1 MSDPRTT
8 REASVPYQALKEG
21 TVERAS
27 LAWFRELGFEL
38 AYSPELGPHAP
49 APERDDFE
57 TVVLAGRLKS
67 ALKRIN
73 SHLTADA
80 IEQTVRVVTRPSE
93 PTLVQNNRW
102 FHRLLTDGIDVEYR
116 TKAGETRGDKAWLVD
131 FGHPQRN
138 DLLVVNQFTVKC
150 GNATRRPDLVVFLN
164 GLPVA
169 VIELKD
175 PTDEQA
181 DLWKAFRQLQDYRNN
196 IPPLFV
202 YNELLAISDGDSTR
216 VGSLTA
222 DTDRFAPWRSIED
235 YRKPGRHLL
244 EVLIKGLFEPTRLVD
259 YLRHCIT
266 FEEDERSGEIVKK
279 IAAYHQFRAVRNAR
293 DSIKAA
299 LRSSDQPQGAS
310 PGSQPTGEG
319 QNKGK
324 TGEPDASAFR
334 LMSAGDGRGG
344 VVWHTQGSGKSL
356 SMLMLSGS
364 LVGDDQLANPT
375 IVVVTDRNDLDGQ
388 LFGTFSAGRALLRQ
402 HPEQA
407 ESRDDLAARLN
418 RASGGVVFTTI
429 QKFEERGGAISERP
443 NIVVLADEA
452 HRSQYG
458 FLDGGARWM
467 RDAIPNATF
476 VGFTGTPI
484 ESDDINTTAVFGDY
498 CDIYDIRQAIDDNAT
513 VPIYYEMSLVSL
525 HPDEE
530 GVREAE
536 DQLEAAFQAN
546 ANGTK
551 IPNYFEVQ
559 LEQLIGSETRRK
571 IVADKIVAH
580 FAARREVIEGKGMIV
595 CMSRKICMDLYDEII
610 ALRPDWHSDED
621 DEGFIKVVMT
631 DGIPPQRKGEKDE
644 AYNKRIEPLA
654 ERIKYHGRTKGRREA
669 LARRFKAPDDDLR
682 LVIVCDMW
690 LTGFDCPPM
699 HTMYLDKPLAGHNL
713 MQAIARVNRVF
724 GDKPGGVVVDFLG
737 IADELRD
744 AVQTYT
750 QAGGTGNAVE
760 QIQEEAVPLMQRQ
773 HESLI
778 DFFHGFDFGGFIG
791 GTEAQ
796 QLHAVSAGAD
806 YVFQQNEGRR
816 RFMTMVAGLSKAF
829 ALSVPRP
836 ETDAIRDNLAYFQ
849 CVRAAIR
856 KRLADDG
863 PPPPPDSRAAVRQVI
878 SGAIASDGV
887 IDLFQAAGL
896 PDQNVGILSDDFLE
910 RLAALPHK
918 NLALETLRKLL
929 NDQIRSRE
937 RVNIVQSRSFRESL
951 EATLTRYTNRA
962 ITTAQVIEE
971 LIGLARTIIAAD
983 QEAEESQLSTE
994 EFAFYSSLADNASAR
1009 EVMQDD
1015 TLKLIARELSDRIK
1029 AKASL
1034 DWTQRE
1040 TVRADM
1046 RRTVRRLLTKYGYP
1060 PDAQEAATQLVI
1072 RQAELMADGLV
1083 S

>member
-1 MSDPRTT
+1 MNENIVEQAALGWFEATSYEIARGADISPGSDSPL
-8 REASVPYQALKEG
+8 RETYEDVILVPVLRGALRK
-21 TVERAS
+21 
-27 LAWFRELGFEL
+27 
-38 AYSPELGPHAP
+38 
-49 APERDDFE
+49 
-57 TVVLAGRLKS
+57 
-67 ALKRIN
+67 IN
-73 SHLTADA
+73 SHLTEDA
-80 IEQTVRVVTRPSE
+80 LEQAVRIITRPPE

-102 FHRLLTDGIDVEYR
+102 FHRLLTDGIDVDYR
-116 TKAGETRGDKAWLVD
+116 TKSGETRGGKAWIIDLAE
-131 FGHPQRN
+131 PKRN
-138 DLLVVNQFTVKC
+138 DLLVVNQFTVKS

-164 GLPVA
+164 GLPIA

-181 DLWKAFRQLQDYRNN
+181 DLWKAFRQLQDYKEQ
-196 IPPLFV
+196 IAPLFV
-202 YNELLAISDGDSTR
+202 YNALLAISDGDSTR

-222 DTDRFAPWRSIED
+222 DADRFAPWRSIVD
-235 YRKPGRHLL
+235 YREPGRHLL
-244 EVLIKGLFEPTRLVD
+244 EVLIKELFEPTRLVD
-259 YLRHCIT
+259 YVRHCIT
-266 FEEDERSGEIVKK
+266 FEEDERSGKIVKK
-279 IAAYHQFRAVRNAR
+279 IAGYHQFRAVRNAR
-293 DSIKAA
+293 DSIKSA
-299 LRSSDQPQGAS
+299 LKPPA
-310 PGSQPTGEG
+310 G
-319 QNKGK
+319 Q
-324 TGEPDASAFR
+324 
-334 LMSAGDGRGG
+334 GDGRGG

-356 SMLMLSGS
+356 SMLMLAGA
-364 LVGDDQLANPT
+364 LVGDEKLTNPT

-388 LFGTFSAGRALLRQ
+388 LFGTFAAGRALLRQ

-407 ESRDDLAARLN
+407 ESRDDLTAKLN

-429 QKFEERGGAISERP
+429 QKFEERREAVSDRS

-476 VGFTGTPI
+476 VGFTGTPV
-484 ESDDINTTAVFGDY
+484 ELDDKNTQAVFGDY

-513 VPIYYEMSLVSL
+513 VPIFYEMRLIKL
-525 HPDEE
+525 LPDEAGIKE
-530 GVREAE
+530 AEARIKAAAEAE
-536 DQLEAAFQAN
+536 DQSGNIPADIGVPLEELAGAEPRLELVAQELVEH
-546 ANGTK
+546 
-551 IPNYFEVQ
+551 FE
-559 LEQLIGSETRRK
+559 K
-571 IVADKIVAH
+571 
-580 FAARREVIEGKGMIV
+580 RREAIEGKGMIV
-595 CMSRKICMDLYDEII
+595 CMSRKICIDLYNEIK
-610 ALRPDWHSDED
+610 ALRPDWHADAD
-621 DEGFIKVVMT
+621 DDGFLKVVMT
-631 DGIPPQRKGEKDE
+631 DGIPPQRKGESSTN
-644 AYNKRIEPLA
+644 YQKRIEPLI
-654 ERIKYHGRTKGRREA
+654 EPIKYHGRTKARREA
-669 LARRFKAPDDDLR
+669 LAKRFKAPDDDLR

-744 AVQTYT
+744 AVHIYT

-760 QIQEEAVPLMQRQ
+760 KIQEEAVPLMQRQ
-773 HESLI
+773 HEALC
-778 DFFHGFDFGGFIG
+778 DFFNGFDYGDFLA
-791 GTEAQ
+791 GTDAE

-806 YVFQQNEGRR
+806 FVFQQDDGRR
-816 RFMTMVAGLSKAF
+816 RFMTMVTNLSKAF
-829 ALSVPRP
+829 SLSVPRP
-836 ETDAIRDNLAYFQ
+836 ETESIRNDIAFFQ

-856 KRLADDG
+856 KRLAEEG
-863 PPPPPDSRAAVRQVI
+863 PPPVSDSRAAVRQVI

-896 PDQNVGILSDDFLE
+896 REQNVGILSQDFLD

-929 NDQIRSRE
+929 NDQIRCRE
-937 RVNIVQSRSFRESL
+937 KVNIVQSRTFRDSL

-971 LIGLARTIIAAD
+971 LIGLAQTIRDAI
-983 QEAEESQLSTE
+983 ERGEESGLSE
-994 EFAFYSSLADNASAR
+994 DEVAFYDALADNASAR
-1009 EVMQDD
+1009 EVIQDD
-1015 TLKLIARELSDRIK
+1015 TLRLIARELADRIK
-1029 AKASL
+1029 SKASL

-1046 RRTVRRLLTKYGYP
+1046 RRTVRRLLTKHGYP
-1060 PDAQEAATQLVI
+1060 PDAQDAATQLVI

>member
-1 MSDPRTT
+1 MIS
-8 REASVPYQALKEG
+8 EEVVEQAALGWFESLG
-21 TVERAS
+21 FDVERGADIS
-27 LAWFRELGFEL
+27 PGSDSPQRETHE
-38 AYSPELGPHAP
+38 
-49 APERDDFE
+49 D
-57 TVVLAGRLKS
+57 VVLQPRLRAAMRK
-67 ALKRIN
+67 IN
-73 SHLTADA
+73 SHLSEDA
-80 IEQTVRVVTRPSE
+80 IEQAVRVITRPPE
-93 PTLVQNNRW
+93 PTLIQNNRW
-102 FHRLLTDGIDVEYR
+102 FHRLVTDGIDVEYR
-116 TKAGETRGDKAWLVD
+116 TKSGETRGDKAWLVD
-131 FGHPQRN
+131 FAKTNRN
-138 DLLVVNQFTVKC
+138 DLLVVQQFTVKC
-150 GNATRRPDLVVFLN
+150 GNATRRPDLVIFLN

-181 DLWKAFRQLQDYRNN
+181 DLWKAYRQLQDYKRN
-196 IPPLFV
+196 IPSLFV
-202 YNELLAISDGDSTR
+202 CNELLAISDGDSTR

-222 DTDRFAPWRSIED
+222 DNDRFAPWRSIED
-235 YRKPGRHLL
+235 YRNPGRHVL
-244 EVLIKGLFEPTRLVD
+244 EVLIKGLFEPSRFVD
-259 YLRHCIT
+259 YVRHCIT
-266 FEEDERSGEIVKK
+266 FEENERSGEIIKK

-299 LRSSDQPQGAS
+299 LKPSS
-310 PGSQPTGEG
+310 GE
-319 QNKGK
+319 
-324 TGEPDASAFR
+324 
-334 LMSAGDGRGG
+334 GDGRGG

-364 LVGDDQLANPT
+364 LVGEEQLANPT
-375 IVVVTDRNDLDGQ
+375 LVIVTDRNDLDGQ
-388 LFGTFSAGRALLRQ
+388 LFATFAAGRALLRQ
-402 HPEQA
+402 QPEQA
-407 ESRDDLAARLN
+407 ESREDLAAKLN

-429 QKFEERGGAISERP
+429 QKFEERGEAVSDRS

-484 ESDDINTTAVFGDY
+484 ETSDANTRAVFGNY

-513 VPIYYEMSLVSL
+513 VPIFYEMRLVKL
-525 HPDEE
+525 LPDEAGIADAE
-530 GVREAE
+530 ARIKAAAEAE
-536 DQLEAAFQAN
+536 DESGGVPDDISVPLEELVGADQRLQLVAKE
-546 ANGTK
+546 
-551 IPNYFEVQ
+551 
-559 LEQLIGSETRRK
+559 
-571 IVADKIVAH
+571 IVGHFDK
-580 FAARREVIEGKGMIV
+580 RREAIEGKGMVV
-595 CMSRKICMDLYDEII
+595 CMSRKICIDLYNEITK
-610 ALRPDWHSDED
+610 LRPDWHADED

-631 DGIPPQRKGEKDE
+631 DGIPPQRKGESD
-644 AYNKRIEPLA
+644 ADYQKRIEPLI
-654 ERIKYHGRTKGRREA
+654 EPIKYHGRTKGRREA
-669 LARRFKAPDDDLR
+669 LARRFKAPDDELR

-724 GDKPGGVVVDFLG
+724 GEKPGGVVVDFLG

-760 QIQEEAVPLMQRQ
+760 QIQEEAVPIMLRE
-773 HESLI
+773 HEALSH
-778 DFFHGFDFGGFIG
+778 FFEGFDWSGFTD

-796 QLHAVSAGAD
+796 QLQAVSGGAD
-806 YVFQQNEGRR
+806 YVFGQQEGRP
-816 RFMTMVAGLSKAF
+816 RFMKMVNALSKAF

-836 ETDAIRDNLAYFQ
+836 ETEAIRDDLAFFQ

-863 PPPPPDSRAAVRQVI
+863 PPPPTDSRAAVRQVI
-878 SGAIASDGV
+878 AGAIASDGV
-887 IDLFQAAGL
+887 IDLFQAAGIED
-896 PDQNVGILSDDFLE
+896 PNVGILSPDFLD

-971 LIGLARTIIAAD
+971 LIGLAQTIRDAI
-983 QEAEESQLSTE
+983 QRGEESGLNE
-994 EFAFYSSLADNASAR
+994 DEVAFYDALADNASAR
-1009 EVMQDD
+1009 EVLQDE
-1015 TLKLIARELSDRIK
+1015 TLQMIARELSDRIK

-1046 RRTVRRLLTKYGYP
+1046 RRTVRRLLSKYGYP

-1083 S
+1083 D

>member
-1 MSDPRTT
+1 MNENIVEQAALGWL
-8 REASVPYQALKEG
+8 EA
-21 TVERAS
+21 
-27 LAWFRELGFEL
+27 LGFEV
-38 AYSPELGPHAP
+38 AKGADISPGADAP
-49 APERDDFE
+49 QRATYKDVILVP
-57 TVVLAGRLKS
+57 RLRA
-67 ALKRIN
+67 ALRKIN
-73 SHLTADA
+73 TQLSEDA
-80 IEQTVRVVTRPSE
+80 IEQAVRTVTRPPE

-116 TKAGETRGDKAWLVD
+116 TKSGETRGGKAWLVD
-131 FGHPQRN
+131 FQNLKNN
-138 DLLVVNQFTVKC
+138 DLLVANQFTVKC

-164 GLPVA
+164 GLPIA
-169 VIELKD
+169 VIEFKD
-175 PTDEQA
+175 PADEQA
-181 DLWKAFRQLQDYRNN
+181 DLWKAFRQLQDYKDS

-222 DTDRFAPWRSIED
+222 DADRFSPWRSIED
-235 YRKPGRHLL
+235 YRNPGRHVL
-244 EVLIKGLFEPTRLVD
+244 EVLIKALFDPGRLVD

-266 FEEDERSGEIVKK
+266 FEEDERTGEIIKK
-279 IAAYHQFRAVRNAR
+279 VAAYHQFRAVRNAR
-293 DSIKAA
+293 ASVTKA
-299 LRSSDQPQGAS
+299 LKP
-310 PGSQPTGEG
+310 PTGE
-319 QNKGK
+319 
-324 TGEPDASAFR
+324 
-334 LMSAGDGRGG
+334 GDGRGG

-356 SMLMLSGS
+356 TMLMLSGA
-364 LVGDDQLANPT
+364 LVGDERLANPT
-375 IVVVTDRNDLDGQ
+375 IVVVTDRNDLDEQ
-388 LFGTFSAGRALLRQ
+388 LYDTFAGGRALLRQ
-402 HPEQA
+402 EPEQA
-407 ESRDDLAARLN
+407 ESREDLAGRLN
-418 RASGGVVFTTI
+418 RASGGVVFATI
-429 QKFEERGGAISERP
+429 QKFEERGGAVSERS

-458 FLDGGARWM
+458 FVKGGARWM

-484 ESDDINTTAVFGDY
+484 ESDDKNTPAVFGDY

-513 VPIYYEMSLVSL
+513 VPIYYEMRLVKL
-525 HPDEE
+525 LPDEAGIE
-530 GVREAE
+530 AAEAQIKAAAEADDSTGEVPVDIGVPLEELVGADERLKLVASEVVEHFEKRREA
-536 DQLEAAFQAN
+536 
-546 ANGTK
+546 
-551 IPNYFEVQ
+551 
-559 LEQLIGSETRRK
+559 
-571 IVADKIVAH
+571 
-580 FAARREVIEGKGMIV
+580 IEGKAMLV
-595 CMSRKICMDLYDEII
+595 CMSRKICMDLYDKIV
-610 ALRPDWHSDED
+610 ALRPDWHSDD
-621 DEGFIKVVMT
+621 DDAGFVKVIM
-631 DGIPPQRKGEKDE
+631 DAGIPPQRKGEKD
-644 AYNKRIEPLA
+644 ADYKKRVDPLIEP
-654 ERIKYHGRTKGRREA
+654 IKYHGRTKGRRDA

-724 GDKPGGVVVDFLG
+724 GEKPGGVVVDFLG
-737 IADELRD
+737 IFDELQD
-744 AVQTYT
+744 AVGTYT

-760 QIQEEAVPLMQRQ
+760 KIQEEAVPLMQRQ
-773 HESLI
+773 YESLQ
-778 DFFHGFDFGGFIG
+778 DFFNGFDHGGFVD

-796 QLHAVSAGAD
+796 QLRAVSAGAD
-806 YVFQQNEGRR
+806 YVLGQNDGRR

-836 ETDAIRDNLAYFQ
+836 ETEAIRNDLAYYQ

-863 PPPPPDSRAAVRQVI
+863 PPPPSDSRAAVRQVI

-896 PDQNVGILSDDFLE
+896 PDQNVGILSDEFLE
-910 RLAALPHK
+910 RLAALSHK

-937 RVNIVQSRSFRESL
+937 RVNIVQSRTFRESL

-971 LIGLARTIIAAD
+971 LIGLAHTIRDAIHRG
-983 QEAEESQLSTE
+983 EESGLTE
-994 EFAFYSSLADNASAR
+994 QEVAFYDALADNASAR
-1009 EVMQDD
+1009 DVMQDD
-1015 TLKLIARELSDRIK
+1015 TLKLIARELADRIK
-1029 AKASL
+1029 AKTSL

-1072 RQAELMADGLV
+1072 RQAELMADGLAG
-1083 S
+1083 